1 MIVPE
6 HIWSSVSHADARSTF
21 RNDPPLVGTGPMI
34 VSEFQ
39 QGQFARLTPNAHFR
53 AGQPKIA
60 GPIFSF
66 FPSANSIAQGLKSG
80 NLDYGMNLTAAQW
93 SDLSRTKRSL
103 SERDGPRLAII
114 FGAHEQGRVAC
125 HLYPAAAERTRFH
138 QMGEITN
145 IMALENLQV
154 HFPGRCGMLSNLF
167 GRPAAHVRA
176 IDGVYLTVRRGEI
189 LAVVGESGSGKST
202 VGRVITKLVQPT
214 GGKLVFDGKDMTS
227 VEALALRPYRHR
239 VQIIFQD
246 AYQALNPRHTIFDIV
261 AEGVRSLHL
270 VSGHEAIMQRVAK
283 SLASAGLNPP
293 QDFFARFPHELSGG
307 QRQRVVIA
315 GALAVEPELIVA
327 DEPVSTLDVSIRAQI
342 LQVLIDLRTQR
353 NMALLFITHDL
364 PVAWSIADRIV
375 VVYLGRIV
383 EIGSA
388 DDITF
393 NPKHPIR
400 SLSGLPLRRSGR

>member
-1 MIVPE
+1 
-6 HIWSSVSHADARSTF
+6 
-21 RNDPPLVGTGPMI
+21 
-34 VSEFQ
+34 
-39 QGQFARLTPNAHFR
+39 
-53 AGQPKIA
+53 
-60 GPIFSF
+60 
-66 FPSANSIAQGLKSG
+66 
-80 NLDYGMNLTAAQW
+80 
-93 SDLSRTKRSL
+93 
-103 SERDGPRLAII
+103 
-114 FGAHEQGRVAC
+114 
-125 HLYPAAAERTRFH
+125 
-138 QMGEITN
+138 MGEVTN

-154 HFPGRCGMLSNLF
+154 HFPGRGGMLSNLF

-176 IDGVYLTVRRGEI
+176 IDGVDLTVRRGEI

-227 VEALALRPYRHR
+227 VEGLALRPYRHR
-239 VQIIFQD
+239 VQMIFQD

-283 SLASAGLNPP
+283 SLAAAGLNAP

-327 DEPVSTLDVSIRAQI
+327 DEPVSMLDVSIRAQI

-364 PVAWSIADRIV
+364 PVAWSIADRIAV
-375 VVYLGRIV
+375 MYLGRIV

-393 NPKHPIR
+393 NPKHPYTVALRDATPKVRPMINADP
-400 SLSGLPLRRSGR
+400 LPGLNGEVPSAARIPTGCRFHPRCPLAMDRCRQEEPPVVDVDPHHQSACWLAGTSQHS